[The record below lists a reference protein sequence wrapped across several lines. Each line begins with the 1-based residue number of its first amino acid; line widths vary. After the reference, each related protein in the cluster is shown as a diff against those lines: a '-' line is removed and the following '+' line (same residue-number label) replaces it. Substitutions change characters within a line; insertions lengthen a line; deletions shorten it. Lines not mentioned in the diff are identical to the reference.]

1 MIYWPAHQEDMYSLI
16 YLIHLLLALRVVKV
30 VSQSYKAD
38 GPIVCSNNN
47 RCPEA
52 WPCCSPYGEC
62 GVGPM
67 CIIGCNPKSSFDH
80 NSCIPLPILISPLQV
95 TFHSRP
101 VGLNGNPDEPDDWEE
116 EEDDDDDNYD
126 EERGSRDDIYNRCY
140 DDDNDNDGDDDDDN
154 HNGDDDD
161 DNNSDGDGNDDIDDE
176 YNDDG
181 EDDELLENDRIFEDV
196 TSFLPGQASSP
207 ALLEQA
213 LNRVSFI
220 HNTKFLIT
228 PSDSEAIKMLGTY
241 NFIYSGYANV
251 HHGTG
256 DILLAM
262 PKRTTGSLIGSGSQ
276 MLYGRVSVVMRTAR
290 SPGVVTAIVLISQ
303 VGDEVDFEFIG
314 SELLIAQT
322 NHYYMG
328 ELIHTNMQKQ
338 PISSDS
344 WRDYHKYEI
353 DWNEE
358 RIEWIIDGRVVRTL
372 FKRETWD
379 PVTGVFKYP
388 QTPARLDIAVWPGG
402 NENNNPGTIQWAGG
416 LIDWENSPDIIQD
429 GQFSAYVRE
438 IVMIPKVNSYDAE
451 VGECLR
457 EEYGNIVGNLQRVTS
472 RYNPGA
478 DPSFGEDSI
487 ELMCHYIPRLSTLMA
502 SGNTE
507 NRLGAAQ
514 LFLEKRSYKED
525 GLASPTVEVSS
536 SASLKSKNPFQT
548 LVRVITKILSYFFF

>member
-1 MIYWPAHQEDMYSLI
+1 
-16 YLIHLLLALRVVKV
+16 
-30 VSQSYKAD
+30 
-38 GPIVCSNNN
+38 
-47 RCPEA
+47 
-52 WPCCSPYGEC
+52 
-62 GVGPM
+62 M
-67 CIIGCNPKSSFDH
+67 CIVGCNPKSSFDH
-80 NSCIPLPILISPLQV
+80 NSCIPLPILVNPLQV
-95 TFHSRP
+95 IFHSRP
-101 VGLNGNPDEPDDWEE
+101 VGLKGNPDKSDNWKEK
-116 EEDDDDDNYD
+116 EDDDDDDYYDDDD
-126 EERGSRDDIYNRCY
+126 EEESGHRFEVYNHAY
-140 DDDNDNDGDDDDDN
+140 DDDNDNDGDD
-154 HNGDDDD
+154 GDDDD
-161 DNNSDGDGNDDIDDE
+161 DDDEDNDKHSNGNDDINDE
-176 YNDDG
+176 YTNDYSDDDDDDDDDG
-181 EDDELLENDRIFEDV
+181 LLENDTSFKDV
-196 TSFLPGQASSP
+196 PPFLPGQASNP
-207 ALLEQA
+207 ALSEQA

-228 PSDSEAIKMLGTY
+228 PSDAEAINMLNTY
-241 NFIYSGYANV
+241 SFIYSGYANV
-251 HHGTG
+251 HHSTG

-314 SELLIAQT
+314 NELLIAQT

-338 PISSDS
+338 PIGSDS

-379 PVTGVFKYP
+379 PVRGVFKYP

-438 IVMIPKVNSYDAE
+438 IVMIPKANLYDAD

-457 EEYGNIVGNLQRVTS
+457 EEYGTVAGNLQRVTS

-478 DPSFGEDSI
+478 DPNFGEDSI

-507 NRLGAAQ
+507 NRLGGAQ
-514 LFLEKRSYKED
+514 LFLEKRSYIQE

-548 LVRVITKILSYFFF
+548 LVRVIAKTFSYLFF